1 MHRRTIAALCAAVP
15 LSACQSLPQPPSEPS
30 PAQSAATD
38 PRPLT
43 DRRLLPF
50 LGAWTVEAA
59 FHPDPAAD
67 PAGRRV
73 TLTGAARFEPAADAR
88 SLRETLTLGD
98 FSATTTLGYSPAR
111 GRYELAQIDNATGG
125 QLWLVGRWS
134 ADGRTLELAPASPDQ
149 MRGLD
154 VADMRWSY
162 AFDDR
167 GRLIKTIRIEDAGGI
182 WRTQSTYIYSRP

>member
-1 MHRRTIAALCAAVP
+1 MIAALCAAVP
-15 LSACQSLPQPPSEPS
+15 LSACQSPPQPPSEPS

-38 PRPLT
+38 PRPLA

-50 LGAWTVEAA
+50 LGRWTVEAA
-59 FHPDPAAD
+59 FHPDPQDD
-67 PAGRRV
+67 PSGGRV
-73 TLTGAARFEPAADAR
+73 TVIGASRFEPAIDAR

-111 GRYELAQIDNATGG
+111 GRYKLAQIDNATGG
-125 QLWLVGRWS
+125 QLWLAGRWS
-134 ADGRTLELAPASPDQ
+134 GDGRTLELAPASPDQ

-154 VADMRWSY
+154 IPDMRWSY

-167 GRLIKTIRIEDAGGI
+167 GRLIKTIRVEDAGGI